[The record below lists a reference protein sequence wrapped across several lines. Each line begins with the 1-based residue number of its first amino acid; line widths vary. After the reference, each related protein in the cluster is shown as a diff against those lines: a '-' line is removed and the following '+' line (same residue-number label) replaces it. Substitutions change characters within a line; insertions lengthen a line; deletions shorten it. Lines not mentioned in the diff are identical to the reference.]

1 MQVYIFKIM
10 WYQAFNISPPLSRNI
25 ALLYA
30 VFW

>member
-10 WYQAFNISPPLSRNI
+10 WFQALHIFPPLSRYI